1 MTIED
6 RKDQA
11 ILHFQLMDLLTRCST
26 DEQFLKRL
34 LWAKKNI
41 ENALADFTEEE
52 INAVSE
58 D

>member
-6 RKDQA
+6 RKDRA
-11 ILHFQLMDLLTRCST
+11 TLHFQLMDLLTRCST

-41 ENALADFTEEE
+41 EDALADFTEEE